1 MKTNLPA
8 DGTLGLYSMRF
19 IAYIRKPFLYSFA
32 IALGLVCAS
41 TVFAQWSAPLN
52 GPPTCISGNPG
63 CDAPLNVSSTG
74 QTKAGNLT
82 ALGLSAT
89 SLILSPEFCI
99 GSSCITSW
107 PSGGGA
113 SQWTTS
119 GSNIYYNSGNVGIG
133 TTNPGGKL
141 DVEGGLFKLSTDST
155 GDSLIMSEYGGLA
168 RITSAA
174 AGGGGTVAIG
184 REPVVVNG
192 QPAGNYDVQLWS
204 GTNGGTPTV
213 EVINGNAG
221 IGTTNPGGKLDVE
234 GGSIVNNGAT
244 LYGFGGSFD
253 KNISTGGCTYSNA
266 VTGACSCPGG
276 YSTELFAEFYNTADA
291 FTHGLYFCYLP

>member
-1 MKTNLPA
+1 
-8 DGTLGLYSMRF
+8 MRF

-141 DVEGGLFKLSTDST
+141 DVEGG
-155 GDSLIMSEYGGLA
+155 
-168 RITSAA
+168 
-174 AGGGGTVAIG
+174 
-184 REPVVVNG
+184 
-192 QPAGNYDVQLWS
+192 
-204 GTNGGTPTV
+204 
-213 EVINGNAG
+213 
-221 IGTTNPGGKLDVE
+221 
-234 GGSIVNNGAT
+234 SIVNNGAT

-291 FTHGLYFCYLP
+291 VTHGLYFCYLP